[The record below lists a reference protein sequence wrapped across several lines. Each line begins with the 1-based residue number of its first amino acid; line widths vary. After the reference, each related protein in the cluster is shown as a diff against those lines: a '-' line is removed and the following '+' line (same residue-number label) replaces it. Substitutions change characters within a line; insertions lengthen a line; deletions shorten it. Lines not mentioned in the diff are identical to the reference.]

1 MYNIIQIQD
10 RLKDVSDQ
18 YLQGLATR
26 PTDDVPPFLVLSEL
40 KRRSDSKK
48 AQEVRQAQDMSTV
61 LEDQVAMQG
70 MPVDEASAMARA
82 MNPNT
87 DTGMNTGRDEG
98 LMAMKRAS
106 SIPSEIMSVE
116 DEDVRG
122 MSEGGIVEGDP
133 IERGFD
139 NNFDMPRNVFQPYI
153 GRMQSMQAR
162 LRPSA
167 LQGLGMD
174 IRRQVAGRTD
184 GEVNEFI
191 TDVENMA
198 EERFDVNLGQS
209 TMPTPFSGKGG
220 GTRMPRPMNETQ
232 PLRPGVSYTGVRPG
246 VRPGFASAFGS
257 VLRGMNDGGQVVGMS
272 GGGLLARVSPR
283 PDDTG
288 KFEGLMGRFL
298 GPSMGSTDLAAK
310 WDAQFGMYYNPD
322 GTIKDQYRDLVGGTA
337 TQATTDADDQL
348 PSVKDAQRMM
358 DINEIPSVPKETDDA
373 DDDDDDG
380 TGSPTGFLAD
390 IKRSLAEMKEEA
402 KDQRRRDEG
411 LAAIQAG
418 LAIYERGDL
427 SKASE
432 GIKTLQAQTKAA
444 KDRELTAA
452 SVGAKIGIAEATID
466 QRAAAAKLAAQKA
479 LTKTNLTDAQALANY
494 RMATETIDKL
504 NKTLNDLT
512 NPLSEED
519 KIKALERKA
528 YFENVVDILGA
539 RVKGILGADIIDVTP
554 KAGTS

>member
-70 MPVDEASAMARA
+70 MPVDEASAMAQA

-122 MSEGGIVEGDP
+122 M
-133 IERGFD
+133 R
-139 NNFDMPRNVFQPYI
+139 
-153 GRMQSMQAR
+153 
-162 LRPSA
+162 
-167 LQGLGMD
+167 
-174 IRRQVAGRTD
+174 
-184 GEVNEFI
+184 
-191 TDVENMA
+191 
-198 EERFDVNLGQS
+198 
-209 TMPTPFSGKGG
+209 
-220 GTRMPRPMNETQ
+220 
-232 PLRPGVSYTGVRPG
+232 
-246 VRPGFASAFGS
+246 
-257 VLRGMNDGGQVVGMS
+257 
-272 GGGLLARVSPR
+272 GGGLAERVSPR

-288 KFEGLMGRFL
+288 KFEGLMGKFF
-298 GPSMGSTDLAAK
+298 GPAMGSIDLAAK

-373 DDDDDDG
+373 DDDDDDDDG

-418 LAIYERGDL
+418 LAVYERGDI
-427 SKASE
+427 SKARE

-452 SVGAKIGIAEATID
+452 GLGAKIGIAEATIG
-466 QRAAAAKLAAQKA
+466 QRAAAADAALKKA
-479 LTKTNLTDAQALANY
+479 LAKGSLS
-494 RMATETIDKL
+494 DK
-504 NKTLNDLT
+504 
-512 NPLSEED
+512 D
-519 KIKALERKA
+519 KITLAIRGQTRISEIKNKLGDEFGAINPKEKVALEA
-528 YFENVVDILGA
+528 ELAELQDLVDRLVA
-539 RVKGILGADIIDVTP
+539 ESQGILGRNVI
-554 KAGTS
+554 GLN

>member
-70 MPVDEASAMARA
+70 MPVDEASAMAQA

-116 DEDVRG
+116 DEDVR
-122 MSEGGIVEGDP
+122 
-133 IERGFD
+133 
-139 NNFDMPRNVFQPYI
+139 
-153 GRMQSMQAR
+153 
-162 LRPSA
+162 
-167 LQGLGMD
+167 
-174 IRRQVAGRTD
+174 
-184 GEVNEFI
+184 
-191 TDVENMA
+191 
-198 EERFDVNLGQS
+198 
-209 TMPTPFSGKGG
+209 
-220 GTRMPRPMNETQ
+220 
-232 PLRPGVSYTGVRPG
+232 
-246 VRPGFASAFGS
+246 
-257 VLRGMNDGGQVVGMS
+257 GMS

-322 GTIKDQYRDLVGGTA
+322 GTIKDQFKDLVGSSA

-358 DINEIPSVPKETDDA
+358 DINEIPSVPKKTDDA
-373 DDDDDDG
+373 DDDDDDDDG

-402 KDQRRRDEG
+402 KDQKKRDEG
-411 LAAIQAG
+411 LALIQAG
-418 LAIYERGDL
+418 LAVSKRGDI
-427 SKASE
+427 SEASE

-452 SVGAKIGIAEATID
+452 SVGAKIGIAEATIG
-466 QRAAAAKLAAQKA
+466 QRAEAAKLAAQKA

-539 RVKGILGADIIDVTP
+539 RVKGILGADIIDVAP

>member
-70 MPVDEASAMARA
+70 MPVDEASAMAQA

-106 SIPSEIMSVE
+106 SIPSEVMSVE
-116 DEDVRG
+116 DEDVR
-122 MSEGGIVEGDP
+122 
-133 IERGFD
+133 
-139 NNFDMPRNVFQPYI
+139 
-153 GRMQSMQAR
+153 
-162 LRPSA
+162 
-167 LQGLGMD
+167 
-174 IRRQVAGRTD
+174 
-184 GEVNEFI
+184 
-191 TDVENMA
+191 
-198 EERFDVNLGQS
+198 
-209 TMPTPFSGKGG
+209 
-220 GTRMPRPMNETQ
+220 
-232 PLRPGVSYTGVRPG
+232 
-246 VRPGFASAFGS
+246 
-257 VLRGMNDGGQVVGMS
+257 GMS

-288 KFEGLMGRFL
+288 KFEGLMGKFF
-298 GPSMGSTDLAAK
+298 GPAMGSIDLAAK

-322 GTIKDQYRDLVGGTA
+322 GTIKDQFKDLVGSSA

-373 DDDDDDG
+373 DDDDDDDDG

-402 KDQRRRDEG
+402 KDQKKRDEG
-411 LAAIQAG
+411 LALIQAG
-418 LAIYERGDL
+418 LAVSKRGDI
-427 SKASE
+427 SEASE

-452 SVGAKIGIAEATID
+452 GLGAKIGIAEATIG
-466 QRAAAAKLAAQKA
+466 QRAAAADAALKKA
-479 LTKTNLTDAQALANY
+479 LAKGSLS
-494 RMATETIDKL
+494 DK
-504 NKTLNDLT
+504 
-512 NPLSEED
+512 D
-519 KIKALERKA
+519 KITLAIRGQTRISEIKNKLGDEFGAINPKEKVALEA
-528 YFENVVDILGA
+528 ELAELQDLVDRLVA
-539 RVKGILGADIIDVTP
+539 ESQGILGRNVI
-554 KAGTS
+554 GLN

>member
-70 MPVDEASAMARA
+70 MPVDEASAMAQA

-122 MSEGGIVEGDP
+122 M
-133 IERGFD
+133 R
-139 NNFDMPRNVFQPYI
+139 
-153 GRMQSMQAR
+153 
-162 LRPSA
+162 
-167 LQGLGMD
+167 
-174 IRRQVAGRTD
+174 
-184 GEVNEFI
+184 
-191 TDVENMA
+191 
-198 EERFDVNLGQS
+198 
-209 TMPTPFSGKGG
+209 
-220 GTRMPRPMNETQ
+220 
-232 PLRPGVSYTGVRPG
+232 
-246 VRPGFASAFGS
+246 
-257 VLRGMNDGGQVVGMS
+257 
-272 GGGLLARVSPR
+272 GGGLAERVSPR

-288 KFEGLMGRFL
+288 KFEGLMGKFF
-298 GPSMGSTDLAAK
+298 GPAMGSIDLAAK

-337 TQATTDADDQL
+337 TQATTDVDDQL

-373 DDDDDDG
+373 DDDDDDDG

-418 LAIYERGDL
+418 LAVYERGDL

-452 SVGAKIGIAEATID
+452 GLGAKIGIAEATIG
-466 QRAAAAKLAAQKA
+466 QRAAAADAALKKA
-479 LTKTNLTDAQALANY
+479 LAKGSLS
-494 RMATETIDKL
+494 DK
-504 NKTLNDLT
+504 
-512 NPLSEED
+512 D
-519 KIKALERKA
+519 KITLAIRGQTRISEIKNKLGDEFGAINPKEKVALEA
-528 YFENVVDILGA
+528 ELAELQDLVDRLVA
-539 RVKGILGADIIDVTP
+539 ESQGILGRNVI
-554 KAGTS
+554 GLN

>member
-70 MPVDEASAMARA
+70 MPVDEASAMAQV

-122 MSEGGIVEGDP
+122 M
-133 IERGFD
+133 R
-139 NNFDMPRNVFQPYI
+139 
-153 GRMQSMQAR
+153 
-162 LRPSA
+162 
-167 LQGLGMD
+167 
-174 IRRQVAGRTD
+174 
-184 GEVNEFI
+184 
-191 TDVENMA
+191 
-198 EERFDVNLGQS
+198 
-209 TMPTPFSGKGG
+209 
-220 GTRMPRPMNETQ
+220 
-232 PLRPGVSYTGVRPG
+232 
-246 VRPGFASAFGS
+246 
-257 VLRGMNDGGQVVGMS
+257 
-272 GGGLLARVSPR
+272 GGGLAERVSPR

-288 KFEGLMGRFL
+288 KFEGLMGKFF
-298 GPSMGSTDLAAK
+298 GPAMGSIDLAAK

-373 DDDDDDG
+373 DDDDDDDG

-418 LAIYERGDL
+418 QAIYERGDL

-452 SVGAKIGIAEATID
+452 GLGAKIGIAEATIG
-466 QRAAAAKLAAQKA
+466 QRAAAADAALKKA
-479 LTKTNLTDAQALANY
+479 LAKGSLS
-494 RMATETIDKL
+494 DK
-504 NKTLNDLT
+504 
-512 NPLSEED
+512 D
-519 KIKALERKA
+519 KITLAIRGQTRISEIKNKLCDEFGAINQKEKVALEA
-528 YFENVVDILGA
+528 ELAELQDLVDRLVA
-539 RVKGILGADIIDVTP
+539 ESQGILGRNVI
-554 KAGTS
+554 GLN

>member
-106 SIPSEIMSVE
+106 SIPSEVMSVE

-122 MSEGGIVEGDP
+122 M
-133 IERGFD
+133 R
-139 NNFDMPRNVFQPYI
+139 
-153 GRMQSMQAR
+153 
-162 LRPSA
+162 
-167 LQGLGMD
+167 
-174 IRRQVAGRTD
+174 
-184 GEVNEFI
+184 
-191 TDVENMA
+191 
-198 EERFDVNLGQS
+198 
-209 TMPTPFSGKGG
+209 
-220 GTRMPRPMNETQ
+220 
-232 PLRPGVSYTGVRPG
+232 
-246 VRPGFASAFGS
+246 
-257 VLRGMNDGGQVVGMS
+257 
-272 GGGLLARVSPR
+272 GGGLAERVSPR

-288 KFEGLMGRFL
+288 KFEGLMGKFF
-298 GPSMGSTDLAAK
+298 GPAMGSIDLAAK

-337 TQATTDADDQL
+337 TQATTDVDDQL

-373 DDDDDDG
+373 DDDDDDDG

-402 KDQRRRDEG
+402 KDQKKRDEG
-411 LAAIQAG
+411 LALIQAG
-418 LAIYERGDL
+418 LAVSKRGDI
-427 SKASE
+427 SEASE

-452 SVGAKIGIAEATID
+452 GLGAKIGIAEATIG
-466 QRAAAAKLAAQKA
+466 QRAAAADAALKKA
-479 LTKTNLTDAQALANY
+479 LAKGSLS
-494 RMATETIDKL
+494 DK
-504 NKTLNDLT
+504 
-512 NPLSEED
+512 D
-519 KIKALERKA
+519 KITLAIRGQTRISEIKNKLGDEFGAINPKEKVALEA
-528 YFENVVDILGA
+528 ELAELQDLVDRLVA
-539 RVKGILGADIIDVTP
+539 ESQGILGRNVI
-554 KAGTS
+554 GLN

>member
-70 MPVDEASAMARA
+70 MPVDEASAMAQV

-106 SIPSEIMSVE
+106 SIPSEVMSVE

-122 MSEGGIVEGDP
+122 M
-133 IERGFD
+133 R
-139 NNFDMPRNVFQPYI
+139 
-153 GRMQSMQAR
+153 
-162 LRPSA
+162 
-167 LQGLGMD
+167 
-174 IRRQVAGRTD
+174 
-184 GEVNEFI
+184 
-191 TDVENMA
+191 
-198 EERFDVNLGQS
+198 
-209 TMPTPFSGKGG
+209 
-220 GTRMPRPMNETQ
+220 
-232 PLRPGVSYTGVRPG
+232 
-246 VRPGFASAFGS
+246 
-257 VLRGMNDGGQVVGMS
+257 
-272 GGGLLARVSPR
+272 GGGLAERVSPR

-288 KFEGLMGRFL
+288 KFEGLMGKFF
-298 GPSMGSTDLAAK
+298 GPAMGSIDLAAK

-373 DDDDDDG
+373 DDDDDDDG

-402 KDQRRRDEG
+402 KDQKKRDEG
-411 LAAIQAG
+411 LALIQAG
-418 LAIYERGDL
+418 LAVSKRGDI
-427 SKASE
+427 SEASE

-452 SVGAKIGIAEATID
+452 GLGAKIGIAEATIG

-479 LTKTNLTDAQALANY
+479 LTKSSLTDAQALANY

-539 RVKGILGADIIDVTP
+539 RVKGILGADIIDVAP

>member
-452 SVGAKIGIAEATID
+452 GLGAKIGIAEATIG
-466 QRAAAAKLAAQKA
+466 QRAAAADAALKKA
-479 LTKTNLTDAQALANY
+479 LAKGSLS
-494 RMATETIDKL
+494 DK
-504 NKTLNDLT
+504 
-512 NPLSEED
+512 D
-519 KIKALERKA
+519 KITLAIRGQTRISEIKNKLGDEFGAINPKEKVALEA
-528 YFENVVDILGA
+528 ELAELQDLVDRLVA
-539 RVKGILGADIIDVTP
+539 ESQGILGRNVI
-554 KAGTS
+554 GLN

>member
-70 MPVDEASAMARA
+70 MPVDEASAMAQV

-122 MSEGGIVEGDP
+122 M
-133 IERGFD
+133 R
-139 NNFDMPRNVFQPYI
+139 
-153 GRMQSMQAR
+153 
-162 LRPSA
+162 
-167 LQGLGMD
+167 
-174 IRRQVAGRTD
+174 
-184 GEVNEFI
+184 
-191 TDVENMA
+191 
-198 EERFDVNLGQS
+198 
-209 TMPTPFSGKGG
+209 
-220 GTRMPRPMNETQ
+220 
-232 PLRPGVSYTGVRPG
+232 
-246 VRPGFASAFGS
+246 
-257 VLRGMNDGGQVVGMS
+257 
-272 GGGLLARVSPR
+272 GGGLAERVSPR

-288 KFEGLMGRFL
+288 KFEGLMGKFF
-298 GPSMGSTDLAAK
+298 GPAMGSIDLAAK

-373 DDDDDDG
+373 DDDDDDDG

-402 KDQRRRDEG
+402 KDQKKRDEG
-411 LAAIQAG
+411 LALIQAG
-418 LAIYERGDL
+418 LAVSKRGDI
-427 SKASE
+427 SEASE

-452 SVGAKIGIAEATID
+452 GLGAKIGIAEATIG
-466 QRAAAAKLAAQKA
+466 QRAAAADAALKKA
-479 LTKTNLTDAQALANY
+479 LAKGSLS
-494 RMATETIDKL
+494 DK
-504 NKTLNDLT
+504 
-512 NPLSEED
+512 D
-519 KIKALERKA
+519 KITLAIRGQTRISEIKNKLGDEFGAINPKEKVALEA
-528 YFENVVDILGA
+528 ELAELQDLVDRLVA
-539 RVKGILGADIIDVTP
+539 ESQGILGRNVI
-554 KAGTS
+554 GLN

>member
-10 RLKDVSDQ
+10 RLKDVSDE
-18 YLQGLATR
+18 YLKGLATR

-70 MPVDEASAMARA
+70 MPVDEASAMAQA

-122 MSEGGIVEGDP
+122 MS
-133 IERGFD
+133 
-139 NNFDMPRNVFQPYI
+139 
-153 GRMQSMQAR
+153 
-162 LRPSA
+162 
-167 LQGLGMD
+167 
-174 IRRQVAGRTD
+174 
-184 GEVNEFI
+184 
-191 TDVENMA
+191 
-198 EERFDVNLGQS
+198 
-209 TMPTPFSGKGG
+209 
-220 GTRMPRPMNETQ
+220 
-232 PLRPGVSYTGVRPG
+232 
-246 VRPGFASAFGS
+246 
-257 VLRGMNDGGQVVGMS
+257 
-272 GGGLLARVSPR
+272 GGGLAERVSPR

-288 KFEGLMGRFL
+288 KFEGLMGKFF
-298 GPSMGSTDLAAK
+298 GPAMGSIDLAAK

-337 TQATTDADDQL
+337 TQATTDVDDQL

-373 DDDDDDG
+373 DDDDDDDDG

-418 LAIYERGDL
+418 LAVYERGDL

-452 SVGAKIGIAEATID
+452 GLGAKIGIAEATIG
-466 QRAAAAKLAAQKA
+466 QRAAAADAALKKA
-479 LTKTNLTDAQALANY
+479 LAKGSLS
-494 RMATETIDKL
+494 DK
-504 NKTLNDLT
+504 
-512 NPLSEED
+512 D
-519 KIKALERKA
+519 KITLAIRGQTRISEIKNKLGDEFGAINPKEKVALEA
-528 YFENVVDILGA
+528 ELAELQDLVDRLVA
-539 RVKGILGADIIDVTP
+539 ESQGILGRNVI
-554 KAGTS
+554 GLN

>member
-48 AQEVRQAQDMSTV
+48 AHEGRQALDMSRV
-61 LEDQVAMQG
+61 LEDQVAMHG
-70 MPVDEASAMARA
+70 MPVDEASAMAQV

-87 DTGMNTGRDEG
+87 DTGMNTARDEG

-122 MSEGGIVEGDP
+122 M
-133 IERGFD
+133 R
-139 NNFDMPRNVFQPYI
+139 
-153 GRMQSMQAR
+153 
-162 LRPSA
+162 
-167 LQGLGMD
+167 
-174 IRRQVAGRTD
+174 
-184 GEVNEFI
+184 
-191 TDVENMA
+191 
-198 EERFDVNLGQS
+198 
-209 TMPTPFSGKGG
+209 
-220 GTRMPRPMNETQ
+220 
-232 PLRPGVSYTGVRPG
+232 
-246 VRPGFASAFGS
+246 
-257 VLRGMNDGGQVVGMS
+257 
-272 GGGLLARVSPR
+272 GGGLAERVSPR

-288 KFEGLMGRFL
+288 KFEGLMGKFF
-298 GPSMGSTDLAAK
+298 GPAMGSIDLAAK

-402 KDQRRRDEG
+402 KDQKKRDEG
-411 LAAIQAG
+411 LALIQAG
-418 LAIYERGDL
+418 LAVSKRGDI
-427 SKASE
+427 SEASE

-452 SVGAKIGIAEATID
+452 GLGAKIGIAEATIG
-466 QRAAAAKLAAQKA
+466 QRAAAADAALKKA
-479 LTKTNLTDAQALANY
+479 LAKGSLS
-494 RMATETIDKL
+494 DK
-504 NKTLNDLT
+504 
-512 NPLSEED
+512 D
-519 KIKALERKA
+519 KITLAIRGQTRISEIKNKLGDEFGAINPKEKVALEA
-528 YFENVVDILGA
+528 ELAELQDLVDRLVA
-539 RVKGILGADIIDVTP
+539 ESQGILGRNVI
-554 KAGTS
+554 GLN

>member
-1 MYNIIQIQD
+1 
-10 RLKDVSDQ
+10 
-18 YLQGLATR
+18 
-26 PTDDVPPFLVLSEL
+26 
-40 KRRSDSKK
+40 
-48 AQEVRQAQDMSTV
+48 
-61 LEDQVAMQG
+61 
-70 MPVDEASAMARA
+70 
-82 MNPNT
+82 
-87 DTGMNTGRDEG
+87 
-98 LMAMKRAS
+98 
-106 SIPSEIMSVE
+106 
-116 DEDVRG
+116 
-122 MSEGGIVEGDP
+122 
-133 IERGFD
+133 
-139 NNFDMPRNVFQPYI
+139 
-153 GRMQSMQAR
+153 MQAR

-452 SVGAKIGIAEATID
+452 GLGAKIGIAEATIG
-466 QRAAAAKLAAQKA
+466 QRAAAADAALKKA
-479 LTKTNLTDAQALANY
+479 LAKGSLS
-494 RMATETIDKL
+494 DK
-504 NKTLNDLT
+504 
-512 NPLSEED
+512 D
-519 KIKALERKA
+519 KITLAIRGQTRISEIKNKLGDEFGAINPKEKVALEA
-528 YFENVVDILGA
+528 ELAELQDLVDRLVA
-539 RVKGILGADIIDVTP
+539 ESQGILGRNVI
-554 KAGTS
+554 GLN

>member
-70 MPVDEASAMARA
+70 MPVDEASAMAQA

-402 KDQRRRDEG
+402 KDQKKRDEG
-411 LAAIQAG
+411 LALIQAG
-418 LAIYERGDL
+418 LAVSKRGDI
-427 SKASE
+427 SEASE

-452 SVGAKIGIAEATID
+452 GLGAKIGIAEATIG
-466 QRAAAAKLAAQKA
+466 QRAAAADAALKKA
-479 LTKTNLTDAQALANY
+479 LAKGSLS
-494 RMATETIDKL
+494 DK
-504 NKTLNDLT
+504 
-512 NPLSEED
+512 D
-519 KIKALERKA
+519 KITLAIRGQTRISEIKNKLGDEFGAINPKEKVALEA
-528 YFENVVDILGA
+528 ELAELQDLVDRLVA
-539 RVKGILGADIIDVTP
+539 ESQGILGRNVI
-554 KAGTS
+554 GLN

>member
-70 MPVDEASAMARA
+70 MPVDEASAMAQV

-122 MSEGGIVEGDP
+122 M
-133 IERGFD
+133 R
-139 NNFDMPRNVFQPYI
+139 
-153 GRMQSMQAR
+153 
-162 LRPSA
+162 
-167 LQGLGMD
+167 
-174 IRRQVAGRTD
+174 
-184 GEVNEFI
+184 
-191 TDVENMA
+191 
-198 EERFDVNLGQS
+198 
-209 TMPTPFSGKGG
+209 
-220 GTRMPRPMNETQ
+220 
-232 PLRPGVSYTGVRPG
+232 
-246 VRPGFASAFGS
+246 
-257 VLRGMNDGGQVVGMS
+257 
-272 GGGLLARVSPR
+272 GGGLAERVSPR

-288 KFEGLMGRFL
+288 KFEGLMGKFF
-298 GPSMGSTDLAAK
+298 GPAMGSIDLAAK

-373 DDDDDDG
+373 DDDDDDDG

-402 KDQRRRDEG
+402 K
-411 LAAIQAG
+411 
-418 LAIYERGDL
+418 
-427 SKASE
+427 
-432 GIKTLQAQTKAA
+432 
-444 KDRELTAA
+444 
-452 SVGAKIGIAEATID
+452 
-466 QRAAAAKLAAQKA
+466 AKLAAQKKEEEA
-479 LTKTNLTDAQALANY
+479 AKEAEKNKIVMTKKEA
-494 RMATETIDKL
+494 
-504 NKTLNDLT
+504 
-512 NPLSEED
+512 
-519 KIKALERKA
+519 
-528 YFENVVDILGA
+528 
-539 RVKGILGADIIDVTP
+539 
-554 KAGTS
+554 